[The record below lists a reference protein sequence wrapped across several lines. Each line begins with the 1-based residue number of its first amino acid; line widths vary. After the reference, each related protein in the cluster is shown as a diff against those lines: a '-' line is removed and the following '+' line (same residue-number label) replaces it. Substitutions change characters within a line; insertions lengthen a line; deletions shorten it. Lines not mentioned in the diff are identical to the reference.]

1 VGRRRFDA
9 SDAADLVY
17 NEAASL
23 RYVTPGAQRVLLHSP
38 TMSSASL
45 PLSLRMHR
53 EPVASDHRLVASLAG
68 EHVEL
73 LASRALL
80 WPARSTLFVADVHLG
95 KAAAFRAGGVPVP
108 RGATQADLARL
119 GSLVASTG
127 ARRLVVLGDFLHAA
141 AGRVPALD
149 RAFLEWRTQHAALE
163 ILLVRG
169 NHDAHA
175 GDPPSSW
182 EIGVVAEPHALSP
195 FLACHRPCVP
205 PSGFALCGHV
215 HPGVWISGEARES
228 ARLPCFVLGDRSAL
242 LPAFGSFTGMATVT
256 PGSGETIVVIAGRRL
271 FRLPRAVRDGS

>member
-1 VGRRRFDA
+1 M
-9 SDAADLVY
+9 S
-17 NEAASL
+17 
-23 RYVTPGAQRVLLHSP
+23 PG
-38 TMSSASL
+38 SL
-45 PLSLRMHR
+45 PLPSLTQR
-53 EPVASDHRLVASLAG
+53 ESSASDHRLVASLAG

-80 WPARSTLFVADVHLG
+80 WPAQSTLFVADVHLG

-108 RGATQADLARL
+108 RGATAADLQRL
-119 GSLVASTG
+119 SALVASTG

-149 RAFLEWRTQHAALE
+149 RAFVAWRTRHVGLE

-175 GDPPSSW
+175 GDPPAAW
-182 EIGVVAEPHALSP
+182 GIGVVAEPHALAP

-205 PSGFALCGHV
+205 TTGFALCGHV
-215 HPGVWISGEARES
+215 HPGVWISGDARES
-228 ARLPCFVLGDRSAL
+228 ARLPCFVLGSRSAL

-256 PGSGETIVVIAGRRL
+256 PGADETVVVIAGQRL
-271 FRLPRAVRDGS
+271 FRLPRAV